1 MQKQIGGIFVH
12 PIRLLLLELV
22 IVTIL
27 TIGMA
32 LCRWQIDLTG
42 SIDFTLP
49 WVIAVVLVHVIYPGV
64 GVLMIVVGV
73 VVLRELVRAL
83 KSDAT
88 AKNRLES
95 RGSVLCYLALIA
107 LGLVYAFLRV
117 YSIYYFGLLFMTLV
131 SCVYILATVREIT
144 QGFLVKLIGTP
155 FLTTLI
161 ACLPLLWF
169 K

>member
-27 TIGMA
+27 TIGIG

-42 SIDFTLP
+42 GIDFTLP
-49 WVIAVVLVHVIYPGV
+49 WVGAIVLVHVIYPGV
-64 GVLMIVVGV
+64 GVLMIVAGV

-83 KSDAT
+83 KSDVT

-95 RGSVLCYLALIA
+95 RGGVLCYLALIA

-117 YSIYYFGLLFMTLV
+117 YSIYYLGLLFMTLV
-131 SCVYILATVREIT
+131 SCVYILTAVREIT
-144 QGFLVKLIGTP
+144 QGFLVKLIGTS

-169 K
+169 E